1 MHMKKIF
8 FTVSA
13 LGILVLLGG
22 CSYYQTQ
29 PQTKPAT
36 KSAPAENKVAAN
48 SITIQ
53 NFAFSPA
60 ELKVKTGT
68 IVIWINDDSTPH
80 TIKSATFNSAA
91 LANGDKFE
99 FKFDKAGT
107 FDYTCGIHPSMQGKI
122 IVE

>member
-1 MHMKKIF
+1 MKKIF
-8 FTVSA
+8 FTISA
-13 LGILVLLGG
+13 LGILILLGG

-29 PQTKPAT
+29 TQSSQTKTTAPTAT
-36 KSAPAENKVAAN
+36 AN
-48 SITIQ
+48 SVTIQ

-60 ELKVKTGT
+60 ELKVKAGAT
-68 IVIWINDDSTPH
+68 VIWVNNDSAPH
-80 TIKSATFNSAA
+80 TIKSATFNSAT

-107 FDYTCGIHPSMQGKI
+107 FDYACSIHPSMKGKI